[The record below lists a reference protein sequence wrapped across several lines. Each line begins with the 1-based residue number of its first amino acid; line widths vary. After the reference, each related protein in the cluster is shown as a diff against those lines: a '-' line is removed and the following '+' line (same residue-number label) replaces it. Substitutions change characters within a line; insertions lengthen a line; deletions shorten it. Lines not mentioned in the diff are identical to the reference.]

1 MFYPGKKLSNND
13 IKELTK
19 QAALLCYGDSNLNKL
34 QAVDLVNYFEKSNN
48 YSDRYYK
55 QRGVFGAY
63 SECIRYYSTI
73 KVSLNM
79 LPNIMKFI
87 HNKVNNGCFYDGE
100 RVGKLPDLSLNESF
114 VIDVWDKGITSPAER
129 DKLIEK
135 GYGSSSIRLLYKNQ
149 NDIELSYSK
158 KYTVRAFRSKEDFE
172 KIFKF
177 FKVKDKEAKQAIIE
191 KMKNAKDI
199 FICD

>member
-1 MFYPGKKLSNND
+1 
-13 IKELTK
+13 
-19 QAALLCYGDSNLNKL
+19 
-34 QAVDLVNYFEKSNN
+34 
-48 YSDRYYK
+48 
-55 QRGVFGAY
+55 
-63 SECIRYYSTI
+63 
-73 KVSLNM
+73 M

-87 HNKVNNGCFYDGE
+87 HNKVNNGCFFDGE

-114 VIDVWDKGITSPAER
+114 VIDVWDKGITSQAER
-129 DKLIEK
+129 DKLINE
-135 GYGSSSIRLLYKNQ
+135 GYGSSNIRLLYKNQ

-172 KIFKF
+172 KMFKF

-191 KMKNAKDI
+191 KMKNARDN